1 LSRREALDYRRT
13 RKECDPASEEVGVPF
28 YQFTVPT
35 GDPTLHH
42 KAEVAAAVTTV
53 HSEVTGA
60 PAAYVHCSF
69 VEVPPGSI
77 FVAGEPVTGPRMV
90 GIIRDGRSAE
100 VRGRLLH
107 ELADAWCAVTGGA
120 KEELAIFLQEVP
132 GANVLED
139 GEILPESSED
149 AGARS

>member
-1 LSRREALDYRRT
+1 MPY
-13 RKECDPASEEVGVPF
+13 
-28 YQFTVPT
+28 YQFTVPS
-35 GDPTLHH
+35 GDATLDHE
-42 KAEVAAAVTTV
+42 AEVAAATTKV
-53 HSEVTGA
+53 HAEVTGA

-90 GIIRDGRSAE
+90 GLIRSGRSEA

-107 ELADAWCAVTGGA
+107 GIADAWCELTGHD
-120 KEELAIFLQEVP
+120 KRDLAIFLHEVP

-139 GEILPESSED
+139 GAILPETAD
-149 AGARS
+149 DPGAIR

>member
-1 LSRREALDYRRT
+1 M
-13 RKECDPASEEVGVPF
+13 PF
-28 YQFTVPT
+28 YQFTVPS
-35 GDPTLHH
+35 GDPTLEH
-42 KAEVAAAVTTV
+42 KAEVAAAMTKV

-60 PAAYVHCSF
+60 PSAYVHCSF
-69 VEVPPGSI
+69 VEVPAGSV

-107 ELADAWCAVTGGA
+107 GLADAWCEITGIA
-120 KEELAIFLQEVP
+120 KKDVAIFLQEVP

-139 GEILPESSED
+139 GEILPESSQD
-149 AGARS
+149 PGAIS